1 MDSADTTKSRIPE
14 GEPVRDLFQEVLE
27 KFRPGFQADGMD
39 LKIGAIDPSGTVE
52 IRVVMGPNACE
63 ECLLPPETLSKLFLA
78 AMSRVM
84 SSVTRVDVTVE
95 RTAGDERHDEA

>member
-1 MDSADTTKSRIPE
+1 MELPDTMKSHIPG
-14 GEPVRDLFQEVLE
+14 GESVRDLLQEALE

-39 LKIGAIDPSGTVE
+39 LKLGAIDPSGTVE
-52 IRVVMGPNACE
+52 VKVVMGPNACE

-84 SSVTRVDVTVE
+84 SSMTHVDVTVE
-95 RTAGDERHDEA
+95 RAAES